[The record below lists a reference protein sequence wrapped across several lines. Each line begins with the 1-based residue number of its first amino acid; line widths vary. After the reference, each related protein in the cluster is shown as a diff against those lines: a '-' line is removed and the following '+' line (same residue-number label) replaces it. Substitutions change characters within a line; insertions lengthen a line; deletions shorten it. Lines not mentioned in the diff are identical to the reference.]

1 MSDGTALRPRGECGI
16 LVAVDESQRAG
27 VPTGTGEAPDRR
39 RYLEVAEEVMR
50 AVAVDA
56 IGPGDRLPNERV
68 LAERCEVSRATV
80 REAMLALELSGVIEV
95 RPGSGSYL
103 TGLGVHSGNA
113 VAPPA
118 DSSPRQLLE
127 VRQIIEPSVARLCA
141 ERARKADIRRLE
153 QMIDD
158 AGRESKPGTPGHLD
172 RFVAHSLAFHRELA
186 TCCGNSILAGLT
198 SHLVNAAE
206 HPLWTLVDGIVVRD
220 PEIRAKQL
228 EEHRAILRAISRGHG
243 DGAAEAMTA
252 HLGALAT
259 RIFGPERPASRV
271 TRTRRGRT
279 GAPLTRS

>member
-1 MSDGTALRPRGECGI
+1 MSGGTALRGRGECGI
-16 LVAVDESQRAG
+16 LVRVDESQKA
-27 VPTGTGEAPDRR
+27 VWAAAPGEAPERR

-68 LAERCEVSRATV
+68 LAERCQVSRATV

-103 TGLGVHSGNA
+103 TGLGLRSGNV

-141 ERARKADIRRLE
+141 ERARRADIARLE
-153 QMIDD
+153 QLIDD
-158 AGRESKPGTPGHLD
+158 AGKESEPGTPGHLD

-220 PEIRAKQL
+220 PRTRVKQM
-228 EEHRAILRAISRGHG
+228 EEHRAILRAISRGNG
-243 DGAAEAMTA
+243 GGAAEAMTA

-259 RIFGPERPASRV
+259 RIFGPEQPSPRVSRA
-271 TRTRRGRT
+271 RRGRPGT
-279 GAPLTRS
+279 PLTRS

>member
-1 MSDGTALRPRGECGI
+1 MI
-16 LVAVDESQRAG
+16 LVRVGNNQRVVRPARPGDAG
-27 VPTGTGEAPDRR
+27 ERR
-39 RYLEVAEEVMR
+39 RYLDVAEEVMR

-103 TGLGVHSGNA
+103 TGLGGRSGTL

-141 ERARKADIRRLE
+141 QRARKADIARLE
-153 QMIDD
+153 QLIDD
-158 AGRESKPGTPGHLD
+158 AGRESDPGTPGQLD

-220 PEIRAKQL
+220 PQTRVNQL
-228 EEHRAILRAISRGHG
+228 EEHRSILRAIARGKG
-243 DGAAEAMTA
+243 ADAAEAMTA

-259 RIFGPERPASRV
+259 RIFGPQNPRPE
-271 TRTRRGRT
+271 
-279 GAPLTRS
+279 